1 MLVESSNDFTLG
13 FRTAS
18 GKKRNKSRSMCELI
32 EDLIDNLA
40 SRISTMFPKVIW
52 FFYDGLDFRLTA
64 NVEKNW
70 KINDRF

>member
-1 MLVESSNDFTLG
+1 MSKELVNDFKPG

-18 GKKRNKSRSMCELI
+18 GKKRNKFRSMRKLI
-32 EDLIDNLA
+32 EASIDNLA
-40 SRISTMFPKVIW
+40 SPIFTMFPKVIW
-52 FFYDGLDFRLTA
+52 FFYDGLYYPLTV